1 MSQRLILIVLSEENA
16 TASENYKQA
25 ESSKQFSEEF
35 TIVLTR
41 FDKHNRIAL
50 FDGNIFSGIKMRA
63 KLEAPTCAA
72 RHSQLDL
79 ASGPSD
85 RTVQRASEPGSSCFT
100 APWQTALPA
109 MGRHRKAW
117 SRNRSRICLFRRELH
132 TWKACSQWRQSKST
146 SEVWLLAFKAEIIA
160 HFGADIETSIGNIS
174 CGAPEVILLQLLEAS
189 QNPTAKSIT
198 YQGFAS
204 SPCKV
209 RRVPERNFPS

>member
-1 MSQRLILIVLSEENA
+1 MQQQVRTTNKQSHQNSFQRSLQSCWQGLTSTTGSRFLMETSFQALKWEPNWKLPPVQPDILGWIQHQAPVTGLSNGPQSLTSA
-16 TASENYKQA
+16 ASLRPGKQ
-25 ESSKQFSEEF
+25 
-35 TIVLTR
+35 
-41 FDKHNRIAL
+41 
-50 FDGNIFSGIKMRA
+50 
-63 KLEAPTCAA
+63 PC
-72 RHSQLDL
+72 
-79 ASGPSD
+79 
-85 RTVQRASEPGSSCFT
+85 QRCE
-100 APWQTALPA
+100 
-109 MGRHRKAW
+109 GRRKAW

-146 SEVWLLAFKAEIIA
+146 SEVWLLFFKAEVIA

-174 CGAPEVILLQLLEAS
+174 CGTSEVILLQLLEAS